1 LTQEETLKAAL
12 LFTSTLVVFFLGLVS
27 RASLAADLVPPP
39 LAGKATIIVYRPAKI
54 PGVLLQAG
62 GKSHLGY
69 DEQWISALSKGEHFA
84 FYAWPGL
91 HKIESSI
98 GVESEGAVELDVK
111 AGATYYISAGPKRP
125 TPISVV
131 SSTGTAVA
139 LMDKETAEKE
149 LVGSKP
155 VKWMQDLLQGTLAE
169 VGTIGPLPSGAMQ
182 CGPAE
187 WAPDVDSI
195 KTSVFQRYVLLRGS
209 LYVSDDA
216 LVLKFDSGSAAEKSP
231 GVSIPIADI
240 ATVEIK
246 NKMVRRVV
254 LVTRKNGRL
263 DSFTVISSGGG
274 RIDRDKTQSCGDAL
288 ASKVKH

>member
-1 LTQEETLKAAL
+1 M
-12 LFTSTLVVFFLGLVS
+12 S
-27 RASLAADLVPPP
+27 ADPVPPAP
-39 LAGKATIIVYRPAKI
+39 AGKATIIVYRPVKI

-84 FYAWPGL
+84 FYAWPGR

-98 GVESEGAVELDVK
+98 GVEREGTVELDVK
-111 AGATYYISAGPKRP
+111 PGETYYISAGPNRP

-139 LMDKETAEKE
+139 LMDQETAEKE
-149 LVGSKP
+149 LAGSKP

-169 VGTIGPLPSGAMQ
+169 VGTLSPLPTGATL

-187 WAPDVDSI
+187 WTPDVDSI
-195 KTSVFQRYVLLRGS
+195 KTSIFQRYALLRGTV
-209 LYVSDDA
+209 YVSDDA
-216 LVLKFDSGSAAEKSP
+216 LALKFDSGAAEGDSL

-240 ATVEIK
+240 ASVEIK

-254 LVTRKNGRL
+254 VVTRKNGRL

-274 RIDRDKTQSCGDAL
+274 RIDRDKTQSCGDVL